1 MRVIFQNVDVLTFR
15 LKEAQAWLSVSGV
28 KSTGAAFRDVIR
40 RLKDKEYASVIHVFN
55 KSGILPSNTVI
66 SFWGPF
72 QAITQNAELLSRQ
85 GVSWISSEP
94 DTQKYV
100 AWGLCTHSAC
110 AAGARISLEFYG
122 TTAEQL
128 TQHVMTCITHLASGQ
143 SFTDPELEITF
154 CLHYP
159 EQIGRFGCSEL
170 SNALNWRRI
179 RLTEF
184 DQYVCMQKGTSLSPL
199 FPQSQI

>member
-1 MRVIFQNVDVLTFR
+1 M
-15 LKEAQAWLSVSGV
+15 
-28 KSTGAAFRDVIR
+28 KSTGTVFPGVIR
-40 RLKDKEYASVIHVFN
+40 QVKDEEYASVIHVFN

-66 SFWGPF
+66 SFWDPF
-72 QAITQNAELLSRQ
+72 QAITQNAELLRLQ
-85 GVSWISSEP
+85 AVSWISSDS
-94 DTQKYV
+94 DTGKYT
-100 AWGLCTHSAC
+100 AWGLSTHFAC
-110 AAGARISLEFYG
+110 VAGARIDLEFYG

-184 DQYVCMQKGTSLSPL
+184 DQYVCMQRGTTLSPL